1 MEEEIKNDDVL
12 KVRLDMRDIRFANN
26 ADEEKDDARD
36 TGFDT
41 EKIDVEMKTD
51 EAAVAGELLSDKGN
65 IIDTQGPGPSSS
77 SAGPLVEQDAELST
91 SRGIKRDDSDKA
103 EDERKQENK
112 RRRLRVLASEKRILG
127 RITRTFG
134 TGSERR
140 KVNAILNQL
149 ESNKSTFDRKMD
161 ISNLIGALDEE
172 PSPHEEAEEMER
184 WRMLYDGYDFYDDMH
199 DFKKMK
205 RDEVIN
211 ARRTEMQFFKKMG
224 VYVKVPRETAR
235 RHGCKVIATKWLDT
249 NKGDDENPN
258 YRSRMVGREVKYDKR
273 MDLFSATP
281 PLETLKLL
289 ISMCAR
295 RQSDERPCR
304 LAVIDIKRAYFYA
317 PARRPVFIEIPMEDR
332 EEGDEGMVGQLQLSL
347 YGTRDAAQNWAAEY
361 MSPLKSLGFKVG
373 RASPCNFVHEKR
385 GIALTVHGDDFTI
398 IGDEVQLQWI
408 GDSMR
413 KIRAENGSAWP

>member
-1 MEEEIKNDDVL
+1 M
-12 KVRLDMRDIRFANN
+12 
-26 ADEEKDDARD
+26 
-36 TGFDT
+36 
-41 EKIDVEMKTD
+41 
-51 EAAVAGELLSDKGN
+51 
-65 IIDTQGPGPSSS
+65 
-77 SAGPLVEQDAELST
+77 
-91 SRGIKRDDSDKA
+91 
-103 EDERKQENK
+103 
-112 RRRLRVLASEKRILG
+112 
-127 RITRTFG
+127 
-134 TGSERR
+134 
-140 KVNAILNQL
+140 
-149 ESNKSTFDRKMD
+149 
-161 ISNLIGALDEE
+161 IGALDEE

-184 WRMLYDGYDFYDDMH
+184 WSMMYDGYDFYDDMH

-235 RHGCKVIATKWLDT
+235 SHGCKVIATKWLDT
-249 NKGDDENPN
+249 NKGDHENPN

-273 MDLFSATP
+273 MDLLSATP

-289 ISMCAR
+289 NSMCAR

-332 EEGDEGMVGQLQLSL
+332 EDEGMVGQLQLSL

-361 MSPLKSLGFKVG
+361 TSVLKSLGFKVG
-373 RASPCNFVHEKR
+373 RASPCNFVHENR

-413 KIRAENGSAWP
+413 KK